1 MRKLILTMAG
11 LAALATTSVAVA
23 HGIEGAKTAKAVAGT
38 FSASAG
44 TITTRTCTT
53 TDGKSISVTDGKYTG
68 VAGGDA
74 DLAGPITLRTRSVIN
89 TTDKVGI
96 VRGAFRIDVSGRD
109 TTGAFVTVFDNGA
122 IAGLATARARNPG
135 ARIVGNL
142 SATFDPST
150 GFTGGARHR
159 CVPAD
164 ASRAQRGSRSDLG
177 TLHDVDHSRRAQ
189 LPVARRPVGGHQREV
204 QDGRPGRDPVRL
216 CERSEHADP
225 HRETPLGKGVRHV
238 PRVRRLGAC
247 VGTSASSTTSRRR
260 LRMTRCTQPRFSSS
274 AR

>member
-23 HGIEGAKTAKAVAGT
+23 HGIEGAKTAKAVAAT

-44 TITTRTCTT
+44 TTTTRSCTT

-68 VAGGDA
+68 VAAGDT

-109 TTGAFVTVFDNGA
+109 TTGAFATVFDNGA
-122 IAGLATARARNPG
+122 IAGLATGHARTPG

-150 GFTGGARHR
+150 GFTGGKIGGGT
-159 CVPAD
+159 
-164 ASRAQRGSRSDLG
+164 SGGSAVELG
-177 TLHDVDHSRRAQ
+177 TGSCRPTKTHPEHSAARGAISALSTASITVAGLECMLPAVQSADINAKFKTGDRVAIRCAFASGQNTLTRIEKLH
-189 LPVARRPVGGHQREV
+189 
-204 QDGRPGRDPVRL
+204 
-216 CERSEHADP
+216 
-225 HRETPLGKGVRHV
+225 
-238 PRVRRLGAC
+238 
-247 VGTSASSTTSRRR
+247 
-260 LRMTRCTQPRFSSS
+260 
-274 AR
+274 

>member
-1 MRKLILTMAG
+1 MRKLVLTMAG

-23 HGIEGAKTAKAVAGT
+23 NGIEGAKTARAVAAT

-68 VAGGDA
+68 VSGGDA

-96 VRGAFRIDVSGRD
+96 VRGAFRIAVSGRD
-109 TTGAFVTVFDNGA
+109 TTGAFATVFDNGA
-122 IAGLATARARNPG
+122 IAGLATGRARTPG

-150 GFTGGARHR
+150 GFTDGKIGGGTNG
-159 CVPAD
+159 
-164 ASRAQRGSRSDLG
+164 GSAVELG
-177 TLHDVDHSRRAQ
+177 TGSCRPAKTHPEHSEARGAISALSTASITVAGLQ
-189 LPVARRPVGGHQREV
+189 CMLPAV
-204 QDGRPGRDPVRL
+204 Q
-216 CERSEHADP
+216 SADINAKFK
-225 HRETPLGKGVRHV
+225 TGD
-238 PRVRRLGAC
+238 RVEIRCAFANGQNTL
-247 VGTSASSTTSRRR
+247 
-260 LRMTRCTQPRFSSS
+260 TRI
-274 AR
+274 AKHH

>member
-23 HGIEGAKTAKAVAGT
+23 HGIEGAKTAKAVAVT

-74 DLAGPITLRTRSVIN
+74 DLGGPITLRTRSVIN

-122 IAGLATARARNPG
+122 IAGLATGRARTPG

-142 SATFDPST
+142 SATFDPAT
-150 GFTGGARHR
+150 GFTGGKIGGATSGGSAVELGSGSCRPTQTHPEHSAARGAISALSTASITVAGLECMLPAVQSADINAKFKTGDRVAIR
-159 CVPAD
+159 CAF
-164 ASRAQRGSRSDLG
+164 ASGQN
-177 TLHDVDHSRRAQ
+177 TL
-189 LPVARRPVGGHQREV
+189 
-204 QDGRPGRDPVRL
+204 
-216 CERSEHADP
+216 
-225 HRETPLGKGVRHV
+225 
-238 PRVRRLGAC
+238 
-247 VGTSASSTTSRRR
+247 
-260 LRMTRCTQPRFSSS
+260 TRIEKLH
-274 AR
+274 

>member
-23 HGIEGAKTAKAVAGT
+23 HGIEGAKTAKAVAAT

-122 IAGLATARARNPG
+122 IAGLATGRARTPG
-135 ARIVGNL
+135 AKIVGNL

-150 GFTGGARHR
+150 GFTGGKIGGGT
-159 CVPAD
+159 
-164 ASRAQRGSRSDLG
+164 SGGSAVELG
-177 TLHDVDHSRRAQ
+177 T
-189 LPVARRPVGGHQREV
+189 
-204 QDGRPGRDPVRL
+204 
-216 CERSEHADP
+216 
-225 HRETPLGKGVRHV
+225 
-238 PRVRRLGAC
+238 GAC
-247 VGTSASSTTSRRR
+247 QPTHPEHSAARGAISALSTTSITVAGLSCLLPAVQSADINAKFKTGDLVEIRCAFASGQNT
-260 LRMTRCTQPRFSSS
+260 LTRIEKRH
-274 AR
+274 